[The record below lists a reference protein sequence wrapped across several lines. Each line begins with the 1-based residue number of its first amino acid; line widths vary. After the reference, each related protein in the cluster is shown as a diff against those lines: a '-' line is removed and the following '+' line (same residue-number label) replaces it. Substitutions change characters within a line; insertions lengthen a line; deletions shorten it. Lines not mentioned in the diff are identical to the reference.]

1 MKRAFAIVLMSVL
14 GTLLGGLTLLASGQ
28 TLKSPNPLDLQFNK
42 KIERQLGTGES
53 NEYRFSLRQ
62 GQGVSVEVEE
72 LNANLQVELVQLA
85 DNKTLATSDI
95 GGGFEKESL
104 TFISNSN
111 NNYLIRIK
119 ETESESGFAQYR
131 LKAKRIDKPQAKENS
146 RIDAERLMREA
157 VVDLKEGSP
166 TKFREALKKHQQSLI
181 LWQQVGD
188 KYWEG
193 QARKKVGEAHY
204 LLLEFL
210 HALTELEKS
219 LSIARE
225 LGDKKFESVIL
236 NWIGVVKAA
245 TGDRKSA
252 DDDLNRSLALLKEL
266 NSPLGQ
272 TYLLHWLGDNANQQG
287 DKQKAVDYF
296 NQALPLARS
305 QQNRGAEAGLFM
317 QLGIVAE
324 SQKQTDKALNWY
336 TQALPLYRSVSNKFG
351 EGWALQHM
359 GTTYSTQGDQ
369 KTALEYLE
377 KALTLFRTVKN
388 RSQEGL
394 TLSTMTGT
402 YRNLGDIAGVEK
414 TTEALKP
421 IEEFYRDLGFS
432 LGQILQLSHI
442 SIQYNGIGKRVEAVK
457 YAELCLAVKETVPEG
472 TTDAQTKTYQLMM
485 RQSKVMALQT
495 IGMVHYNTGNRDK
508 ALSYLNQA
516 LIAAEKEDN
525 KNSKSTARQVLGII
539 AQIYG
544 DQYEWSKA
552 LDHYNR
558 ALTIAKEIDD
568 KPSTVQTLN
577 SIGLIYMRSG
587 NRSEALK
594 SYEQSLEQIA
604 KLSIRTHMDQ
614 SLEASILDNIGG
626 IHMALGNPQKSLEYH
641 NQALAIY
648 EKMNDPY
655 FVDEESTT
663 YSKLA
668 TVHSHLGEKHK
679 ALELL
684 DKAISD
690 FQRAPSFVKSLARNR
705 TTEAHLIN
713 QKGVTY
719 ADLGENQ
726 RALELYNQALK
737 AATDAQDWDLKS
749 TSLNNIALV
758 YSRLGEPRKALQF
771 LNQALEVGLL
781 TKSRERQATTLNNLG
796 AIYSDL
802 DDNQAALKKYNEALD
817 IAKEFDNKD
826 AQAATLNNIGS
837 LYLFLGQN
845 EHALDLFNQAL
856 SIYQKIGNKAGEMSS
871 LSGIGIYYSNI
882 GERGKA
888 FEYFSRLL
896 SLARTIGDKSREAAT
911 LRSIAYDYTELGE
924 NQEALNNHLQSLALS
939 RESGERYGQM
949 SALLGIASVHRAIG
963 EREKNR
969 GQFMEALETFQQ
981 ALKISVEVEDNATRA
996 TILSGIGRTYIE
1008 TGEFDKA
1015 SQNLTASLQLAEKYQ
1030 MKTLGSVL
1038 HNSFGK
1044 LYEKT
1049 GNPTKAIDEYQH
1061 ALVMALINSDRDTEA
1076 KAYRG
1081 LMSAWAARHYEGL
1094 AIYYGKRAINKYQE
1108 LRSAIQSLR
1117 KQTQEFYQTK
1127 ITDAYRELADL
1138 LIASGRLPEA
1148 EEVLDML
1155 KQEEFF
1161 QFVRRDP
1168 VYSTVTARSTF
1179 NRREAEV
1186 SKQHEASYQA
1196 LANDVARLGKERNDL
1211 LAKEE
1216 IGPEDLKQLNQID
1229 AKLVFAKE
1237 HFVAVLEEV
1246 SAGLG
1251 NTKQAARVNEIEKSL
1266 ALSSTLRELGPGT
1279 VALYTLVG
1287 KQTYRIMLITSDTQ
1301 QAYEQPIREV
1311 DLNSK
1316 IRAFRETLQEPGL
1329 DPKPQARELFNL
1341 LIGPKLARDLE
1352 QAGATTLMW
1361 SLDGTLRYLPVG
1373 ALYDGKQYLVERY
1386 RNVML
1391 TSMGVDKLK
1400 DPVSPQWRALGL
1412 GVSKAHPGFDEL
1424 KGVPKEL
1431 RGIIIDEASSSTPE
1445 GVLRGRILLD
1455 ENFTKQTMMAALRQR
1470 FNVVHIAS
1478 HFKFQPGNET
1488 NSYLLV
1494 GDNEDDHFT
1503 LAEIKSLPNAFERIE
1518 LLTLSA
1524 CETAI
1529 SSTQSDGDEV
1539 DSLGSLAQLQ
1549 GAKAVI
1555 ATLWKVEDQSTQILM
1570 REFYGIREAH
1580 HGMPKA
1586 EALRQA
1592 QLALLKGEARYNHP
1606 YYWAPFIL
1614 IGNWK

>member
-1 MKRAFAIVLMSVL
+1 MKRALAIVFMSVL
-14 GTLLGGLTLLASGQ
+14 GTLLGGLTLPASGQ

-62 GQGVSVEVEE
+62 GQAVSVEVEE
-72 LNANLQVELVQLA
+72 LDANLQVELIQLA
-85 DNKTLATSDI
+85 DSKTLVTSDI
-95 GGGFEKESL
+95 GGGFERESL
-104 TFISNSN
+104 TFISDRND
-111 NNYLIRIK
+111 NYLIRIK
-119 ETESESGFAQYR
+119 ETESESGFARYR
-131 LKAKRIDKPQAKENS
+131 LKAKRIDNPPAKENS
-146 RIDAERLMREA
+146 RINAERLMREA
-157 VVDLKEGSP
+157 VADLKGGTP
-166 TKFREALKKHQQSLI
+166 AMFREALRKHQQALI
-181 LWQQVGD
+181 LWQKVGD
-188 KYWEG
+188 EYWEG
-193 QARKKVGEAHY
+193 QARKKIGETHY
-204 LLLEFL
+204 SLLEFL
-210 HALTELEKS
+210 HALNELEKS

-225 LGDKKFESVIL
+225 LGDKKFEAVIL
-236 NWIGVVKAA
+236 NWIGLVRAA

-252 DDDLNRSLALLKEL
+252 DDNFQRSLGLLKDL

-272 TYLLHWLGDNANQQG
+272 AYLLHWLGDSANQRG
-287 DKQKAVDYF
+287 DKQKAIDYF
-296 NQALPLARS
+296 NQALPLARL

-317 QLGIVAE
+317 QLGIVAD
-324 SQKQTDKALNWY
+324 SQKQTQQALDWY
-336 TQALPLYRSVSNKFG
+336 NKALPLYRSVSNKFG
-351 EGWALQHM
+351 EGWALQHL
-359 GTTYSTQGDQ
+359 GTTYSAQGDP
-369 KTALEYLE
+369 KTALEYFD

-394 TLSTMTGT
+394 TLSALTGA
-402 YRNLGDIAGVEK
+402 YRNLGDIVGIEK
-414 TTEALKP
+414 TVEGLKR
-421 IEEFYRDLGFS
+421 IDEFYRDLGFS
-432 LGQILQLSHI
+432 LGEIIQLNSI
-442 SIQYNGIGKRVEAVK
+442 SLQYNGIGKRVEAVK

-485 RQSKVMALQT
+485 GQSKVMSLQT
-495 IGMVHYNTGNRDK
+495 IGMVHYNSGNRDK

-516 LIAAEKEDN
+516 LTAAEKEND
-525 KNSKSTARQVLGII
+525 KISKSTARQVLGII
-539 AQIYG
+539 GQIYG
-544 DQYEWSKA
+544 DQYDWTRA
-552 LDHYNR
+552 LDYYNR
-558 ALTIAKEIDD
+558 ALANAREIDD
-568 KPSTVQTLN
+568 KASIVQTLN
-577 SIGLIYMRSG
+577 SIGLIYTRSG
-587 NRSEALK
+587 SRSEALK
-594 SYEQSLEQIA
+594 SYEQSLDQIE
-604 KLSIRTHMDQ
+604 KLSNRTHIDQ
-614 SLEASILDNIGG
+614 SLEASILDNIGDV
-626 IHMALGNPQKSLEYH
+626 HMALGNPQKSLEYH
-641 NQALAIY
+641 NRALAMF

-655 FVDEESTT
+655 FVDQESTT

-668 TVHSHLGEKHK
+668 TVYSYLGEKRK

-684 DKAISD
+684 NKAISV
-690 FQRAPSFVKSLARNR
+690 FQRAPSFIKSLARNR

-713 QKGVTY
+713 QKGLTY

-726 RALELYNQALK
+726 RALDLYNQALK
-737 AATDAQDWDLKS
+737 AATDAEDRDLQS

-781 TKSRERQATTLNNLG
+781 TKSRERQAITLNNLG

-802 DDNQAALKKYNEALD
+802 DDNQTALKKYNEALD

-826 AQAATLNNIGS
+826 AQATTLNNIGS

-845 EHALDLFNQAL
+845 ERVLDLFNQAL
-856 SIYQKIGNKAGEMSS
+856 NIQQKIGDKAGQMSS

-888 FEYFSRLL
+888 FECFSQLL

-911 LRSIAYDYTELGE
+911 LRSIAYDDTEMGE
-924 NQEALNNHLQSLALS
+924 NQEALNNHLQSLTLT
-939 RESGERYGQM
+939 RETGERYGQM
-949 SALLGIASVHRAIG
+949 SSLFGIASVHRAIG
-963 EREKNR
+963 EREKSR
-969 GQFMEALETFQQ
+969 GQFIEALETFQQ
-981 ALKISVEVEDNATRA
+981 ALKISVEIEDNATRA

-1008 TGEFDKA
+1008 TGDFDKA
-1015 SQNLTASLQLAEKYQ
+1015 SQNLTAALQLAQKYQ
-1030 MKTLGSVL
+1030 MKTLESVL
-1038 HNSFGK
+1038 HIAFGK
-1044 LYEKT
+1044 LSEKR
-1049 GNPTKAIDEYQH
+1049 GNPTKAIDEYQQ
-1061 ALVMALINSDRDTEA
+1061 ALVMALIISDRDSEA

-1081 LMSAWAARHYEGL
+1081 LMSAWAARHYDGL
-1094 AIYYGKRAINKYQE
+1094 AIYYGKRAINRYQE

-1168 VYSTVTARSTF
+1168 VYSTLAARSTF
-1179 NRREAEV
+1179 NRREGVV

-1196 LANDVARLGKERNDL
+1196 LANEVARLGKERDDL
-1211 LAKEE
+1211 LEKVERT
-1216 IGPEDLKQLNQID
+1216 PEDEQQLSKLD
-1229 AKLVFAKE
+1229 AQLGIAKE
-1237 HFVAVLEEV
+1237 HFLAVLKEV
-1246 SAGLG
+1246 STGLG
-1251 NTKQAARVNEIEKSL
+1251 NTKQGARVADIENAL
-1266 ALSSTLRELGPGT
+1266 ALSGTLRELGPGT

-1301 QAYEQPIREV
+1301 QAYEQPIREA

-1316 IRAFRETLQEPGL
+1316 IQAFRETLQKPGS
-1329 DPKPQARELFNL
+1329 DPKPQAQELFNL

-1352 QAGATTLMW
+1352 QAGAKTLMW
-1361 SLDGTLRYLPVG
+1361 SLDGTLRYLPVA

-1424 KGVPKEL
+1424 KGVPREL
-1431 RGIIIDEASSSTPE
+1431 RGIIVDESSSSTPE

-1455 ENFTKQTMMAALRQR
+1455 ENFTKQTMMVALRQR
-1470 FNVVHIAS
+1470 FSVIHIAS

-1488 NSYLLV
+1488 DSYLLV
-1494 GDNEDDHFT
+1494 GDNKDDHLT
-1503 LAEIKSLPNAFERIE
+1503 LAELKRWPNAFERIE

-1524 CETAI
+1524 CETAM
-1529 SSTQSDGDEV
+1529 SSTQSDGEEV

-1555 ATLWKVEDQSTQILM
+1555 ATLWNVEDQSTQILM
-1570 REFYGIREAH
+1570 RDFYGIREAH
-1580 HGMPKA
+1580 QGMPKA

-1592 QLALLKGEARYNHP
+1592 QVALLKGARYNHP